1 MRKLVMDNL
10 IRRLNKLKGDSY
22 TGTVTLA
29 FHKGC
34 VSKKIKLEVTENTH
48 TDRKI
53 NLEQNQK
60 EIASSWIF
68 ALDEYLGT
76 NPEREAPKLKITRS
90 RDQRN
95 TRCPDPSVFFNA
107 WIRAFFFTALQSFL
121 IIQTVR
127 YRAYIQNR
135 DLFSHPLACFLPFK
149 HSLIVD
155 WGSRF
160 G

>member
-29 FHKGC
+29 FYKGC

-60 EIASSWIF
+60 EIASS
-68 ALDEYLGT
+68 
-76 NPEREAPKLKITRS
+76 
-90 RDQRN
+90 
-95 TRCPDPSVFFNA
+95 
-107 WIRAFFFTALQSFL
+107 
-121 IIQTVR
+121 
-127 YRAYIQNR
+127 
-135 DLFSHPLACFLPFK
+135 
-149 HSLIVD
+149 
-155 WGSRF
+155 
-160 G
+160 